1 LGIHNQVVNS
11 QERFRSWAAGEDVK
25 KQGAVNCHGASR
37 HDHSIVGVLATV
49 MNVSSFAIWQVLAAH
64 TDRLSLA
71 TIVRRIVDQEINHLM
86 IDNAARQRL
95 HASLQLQ
102 TLVNREALSET
113 SWVLGTEAY
122 EGYVIDALSGLSQ
135 EHFLALFLDARNR
148 LITSEVLFYGS
159 VDTAPVYTRVVALR
173 AIVHH
178 AVSVVVAHNHPS
190 GCLNPSAADREVTDK
205 LSRALQLLDIQLL
218 DHLVVA
224 NNRCLSFRNLGF
236 V

>member
-1 LGIHNQVVNS
+1 
-11 QERFRSWAAGEDVK
+11 
-25 KQGAVNCHGASR
+25 
-37 HDHSIVGVLATV
+37 
-49 MNVSSFAIWQVLAAH
+49 
-64 TDRLSLA
+64 
-71 TIVRRIVDQEINHLM
+71 M
-86 IDNAARQRL
+86 IDTAARLRL
-95 HASLQLQ
+95 QASLQLQ
-102 TLVNREALSET
+102 TLVNREALSEA
-113 SWVLGTEAY
+113 SRVLGTEAY
-122 EGYVIDALSGLSQ
+122 KAYMIDALSGLSQ

-190 GCLNPSAADREVTDK
+190 GWLNPSPADRAVTDK
-205 LSRALQLLDIQLL
+205 LSRALQLL

-224 NNRCLSFRNLGF
+224 NNRCLSLRNLGF

>member
-1 LGIHNQVVNS
+1 
-11 QERFRSWAAGEDVK
+11 VK
-25 KQGAVNCHGASR
+25 KQGAVNGHGASR

-71 TIVRRIVDQEINHLM
+71 TIVRRIFDQEINHPM
-86 IDNAARQRL
+86 IDTAARLRL
-95 HASLQLQ
+95 RASLQLQ
-102 TLVNREALSET
+102 TLVSRQELSET
-113 SWVLGTEAY
+113 SRVLGTEAY

>member
-1 LGIHNQVVNS
+1 M
-11 QERFRSWAAGEDVK
+11 K
-25 KQGAVNCHGASR
+25 KQGAVSCHGAFR
-37 HDHSIVGVLATV
+37 HDHSIVGILATV
-49 MNVSSFAIWQVLAAH
+49 MNISSLAIWQVLAVH

-71 TIVRRIVDQEINHLM
+71 TIVRRIIDQEINHPM
-86 IDNAARQRL
+86 IDPAARLRL
-95 HASLQLQ
+95 QASLQLQ
-102 TLVNREALSET
+102 ALVNRETLSET
-113 SWVLGTEAY
+113 SCVLGTAAY

-159 VDTAPVYTRVVALR
+159 VDTAPVYTRVIALR

-190 GCLNPSAADREVTDK
+190 GCLNPSPADREVTDK

>member
-1 LGIHNQVVNS
+1 MGIHNQVVNS

-37 HDHSIVGVLATV
+37 HDHAIVGVLATV

-71 TIVRRIVDQEINHLM
+71 TIVRRIVDQEINHPV
-86 IDNAARQRL
+86 IDTGARLRL
-95 HASLQLQ
+95 RASLQLQ

-113 SWVLGTEAY
+113 SWDLGTEAY
-122 EGYVIDALSGLSQ
+122 EVYVIDALSGLSQ

-205 LSRALQLLDIQLL
+205 LIRALQLL

-224 NNRCLSFRNLGF
+224 NNQCLSFRNLGF

>member
-1 LGIHNQVVNS
+1 MGIHNQVVNS

-71 TIVRRIVDQEINHLM
+71 TIVRRIVDQEINHPM

>member
-71 TIVRRIVDQEINHLM
+71 TIVRRIVDQEINHPM

>member
-1 LGIHNQVVNS
+1 MGIHNQVVNS

-37 HDHSIVGVLATV
+37 HDHAIVGVLATV

-71 TIVRRIVDQEINHLM
+71 TIVRRIVDQEINHPV
-86 IDNAARQRL
+86 IDTAARLRL
-95 HASLQLQ
+95 RASLQLQ

-113 SWVLGTEAY
+113 SWDLGTEAY
-122 EGYVIDALSGLSQ
+122 EVYVIDALSGLSQ

-205 LSRALQLLDIQLL
+205 LSWALQLLDIQLL

-224 NNRCLSFRNLGF
+224 NNQCLSFRNLGF

>member
-1 LGIHNQVVNS
+1 MGIHNQVVNS

-25 KQGAVNCHGASR
+25 KQGAVNCNGASR

-71 TIVRRIVDQEINHLM
+71 TIVRRIVDQEINHPV
-86 IDNAARQRL
+86 IDTAARLRL
-95 HASLQLQ
+95 RASLQLQ

-113 SWVLGTEAY
+113 SWDLGTEAY
-122 EGYVIDALSGLSQ
+122 EVYVIDALSGLSQ

-224 NNRCLSFRNLGF
+224 NNQCLSFRNLGF

>member
-71 TIVRRIVDQEINHLM
+71 TIVRRIVDQEINHPM

-173 AIVHH
+173 ALVHH

-190 GCLNPSAADREVTDK
+190 GCLDPSPADRVVTDK
-205 LSRALQLLDIQLL
+205 LSRALQLLDIRLL

-224 NNRCLSFRNLGF
+224 NNRCLSLRNLGF

>member
-11 QERFRSWAAGEDVK
+11 QERFRSWTAGEDVK

-71 TIVRRIVDQEINHLM
+71 TIVRRIVDQEINHPT

>member
-1 LGIHNQVVNS
+1 MGIHNQVVNS

-71 TIVRRIVDQEINHLM
+71 TIVRRIVDQEINHPM

-190 GCLNPSAADREVTDK
+190 GCLDPSPADREVTDK

-224 NNRCLSFRNLGF
+224 NNRCLSLRNLGF